1 MSVTVQP
8 VGKGV
13 PTDKSLLY
21 LPTVD
26 DLKLI
31 CLEHFTKRQN
41 FYDDQ
46 PMFSLQEIA
55 DAAQVENLEFNVEF
69 AKITGTEI
77 NLSRK

>member
-1 MSVTVQP
+1 

-31 CLEHFTKRQN
+31 CLEHFTKR
-41 FYDDQ
+41 
-46 PMFSLQEIA
+46 
-55 DAAQVENLEFNVEF
+55 
-69 AKITGTEI
+69 
-77 NLSRK
+77 